1 MNSGSCSQLERLQ
14 PSAHDA
20 VLTPRACAT
29 LIFGDENEM
38 ALCDA
43 RPAMVSLWIN
53 TSTYLYHFFLDEHPE
68 LQFIFG
74 VNRRSQKGARVL
86 SHSCKDVFLLMT
98 SI

>member
-1 MNSGSCSQLERLQ
+1 MFILCLDVSLLFLPLGWSPNLSLFCMNSGSCSHLVRLQ

-53 TSTYLYHFFLDEHPE
+53 TSTYLYHFFWMNIQNCNL
-68 LQFIFG
+68 
-74 VNRRSQKGARVL
+74 
-86 SHSCKDVFLLMT
+86 FLV
-98 SI
+98 